1 MSGFEAPRERRIITD
16 DFSDL
21 IEDGWTVNQP
31 DDRRAVLIVPPG
43 LIDPT
48 NFPDEEVFAKL
59 PRVDVIQI
67 DGEPGVTAKGS
78 VQSKDIHGNR
88 HPAFERAKGRSTADL
103 ARRAFA
109 AIGTDRL
116 KFEWLSD
123 GGELN
128 GSDNYKAYKAEEERL
143 IAEIADEV
151 NRGDLEK
158 FSEEWF
164 ARHSDISRK
173 SVEAT
178 WTYRAARYAGFSV
191 LAGMKS
197 TTHISD
203 HGPQERIEG
212 YLEPPKSDSLTEQNL
227 L

>member
-48 NFPDEEVFAKL
+48 NFPDTEVLTKL
-59 PRVDVIQI
+59 PRVDAIQI
-67 DGEPGVTAKGS
+67 DDEPGITAKGS

-109 AIGTDRL
+109 AIGTERL

-128 GSDNYKAYKAEEERL
+128 GTDNYKAYKAEEDRL
-143 IAEIADEV
+143 TAELAAEV
-151 NRGDLEK
+151 DQGNLEK

-164 ARHSDISRK
+164 ARYSNISRK

-178 WTYRAARYAGFSV
+178 WTYKAAKHAGFSV
-191 LAGMKS
+191 LTGMKS
-197 TTHISD
+197 GTRVGD
-203 HGPQERIEG
+203 RGPQEKIEG
-212 YLEPPKSDSLTEQNL
+212 YLEPPKSDSHQA
-227 L
+227 